1 MTFVHLYIGSSLK
14 LNYTVETDVAL
25 NMFSV
30 AVLYIVWCNTLYCM
44 VLMSVY
50 ALKLSL
56 NRMLCVGFFC
66 LTWGMMTAMRASS
79 SQWRGSGFESVQP
92 VNPRCPSLLSG
103 IHDYAVELCE

>member
-1 MTFVHLYIGSSLK
+1 MLVTFVHLYIGSSLK

-30 AVLYIVWCNTLYCM
+30 AVLYIVWF
-44 VLMSVY
+44 VY
-50 ALKLSL
+50 TLKLSL

-79 SQWRGSGFESVQP
+79 SQWRGSGFESMQP
-92 VNPRCPSLLSG
+92 VTPRCPSLLSG